1 VLLSPCA
8 SLFAQR
14 VPDSLVKKL
23 STASNDSARTRILLD
38 MGEAIEETST
48 RESLGYYNQAFTFAK
63 KTGNGHLILSSLND
77 IGVAYIEL
85 NKFDSAILSFEGAIE
100 VARGMHDTLRVAR
113 IMANIGN
120 VHLHQK
126 DRAGAID
133 YYLKSVRIWE
143 TCSDQTMLPRLYAN
157 ICSLFTDQQEYDKAV
172 EYGHHAFELAQKNG
186 DENSAVNALLNLSG
200 AYGEIHQSQ
209 KQFASLNQ
217 ALPLAKKGGDL
228 EQIATVYH
236 NLGDYY
242 FSQKEYKH
250 SLDHFLES
258 FAYVKQMGNEYHL
271 CTSYAA
277 LAEVYLKL
285 GQDVDAKNYIVLA
298 EELASRVGSRVDL
311 GKIYETRAE
320 VEDRAGNYKLANQ
333 YLSKRMVLSDSIFKA
348 ETSEKVA
355 DVEARFQNEKKQKEI
370 ASLQKDRQLQV
381 LSIRQKSV
389 FNNFLITLV
398 IALLLLGFF
407 GFRNYRHRQQLAKQ
421 TDLLQQQQ
429 IRELE
434 KDKQLV
440 AVGSMLKGQQDER
453 ARLAKDLH
461 DGLGG
466 LLSGVKY
473 TLSNMKD
480 NLIITPDN
488 RAVFERS
495 LDMLDTSIRELRRVA
510 HNMMPEML
518 VKYGLDETL
527 KEYCNSINETQL
539 LSVKYQAFGMEGRLD
554 SSMEIIIYRI
564 IQELVNNTLKH
575 AAATEVL
582 VQLIKEQDRL
592 SIIVEDNGKGFD
604 TAILDSSKAAGFA
617 SIASRVDYLKGR
629 LEVQST
635 PGKGTMV
642 NIELNT

>member
-1 VLLSPCA
+1 
-8 SLFAQR
+8 
-14 VPDSLVKKL
+14 
-23 STASNDSARTRILLD
+23 
-38 MGEAIEETST
+38 
-48 RESLGYYNQAFTFAK
+48 
-63 KTGNGHLILSSLND
+63 
-77 IGVAYIEL
+77 
-85 NKFDSAILSFEGAIE
+85 
-100 VARGMHDTLRVAR
+100 
-113 IMANIGN
+113 
-120 VHLHQK
+120 
-126 DRAGAID
+126 
-133 YYLKSVRIWE
+133 
-143 TCSDQTMLPRLYAN
+143 
-157 ICSLFTDQQEYDKAV
+157 
-172 EYGHHAFELAQKNG
+172 
-186 DENSAVNALLNLSG
+186 VN
-200 AYGEIHQSQ
+200 
-209 KQFASLNQ
+209 
-217 ALPLAKKGGDL
+217 
-228 EQIATVYH
+228 
-236 NLGDYY
+236 
-242 FSQKEYKH
+242 
-250 SLDHFLES
+250 
-258 FAYVKQMGNEYHL
+258 
-271 CTSYAA
+271 
-277 LAEVYLKL
+277 
-285 GQDVDAKNYIVLA
+285 AKNYIVLA
-298 EELASRVGSRVDL
+298 EELASKVGARVDL

-370 ASLQKDRQLQV
+370 VGLKKDKQLQV

-389 FNNFLITLV
+389 FNNFLITLL

-407 GFRNYRHRQQLAKQ
+407 GYRNYRHRQQLAKQ

-539 LSVKYQAFGMEGRLD
+539 LSVKYQAFGFEGRLE
-554 SSMEIIIYRI
+554 SSIEIIIYRI

-604 TAILDSSKAAGFA
+604 TGILDTSKAAGFA

-629 LEVQST
+629 LEVQSS